1 MSHLRWWQWK
11 SSENYK
17 DIHGSTNES
26 LGRVFLLFPPR
37 VELSVH
43 PVHECSEPWLLDKS
57 ILGVGASSGFL
68 VDLPIVLDDSLKVLN
83 HFDVP
88 WLGLVGVLLV
98 EAVLD

>member
-1 MSHLRWWQWK
+1 MLRK
-11 SSENYK
+11 PRGYK
-17 DIHGSTNES
+17 DVHGSTNES

-43 PVHECSEPWLLDKS
+43 PVHECSKPRLLDKS

-83 HFDVP
+83 HFEVP

>member
-1 MSHLRWWQWK
+1 MSIGLRMRA
-11 SSENYK
+11 
-17 DIHGSTNES
+17 
-26 LGRVFLLFPPR
+26 LVVVFLLFPLR

-57 ILGVGASSGFL
+57 ILGIGASSGFL
-68 VDLPIVLDDSLKVLN
+68 LNLPIVLDDSLKVLN

-88 WLGLVGVLLV
+88 WLRLVEVLLV